1 MTALSF
7 VWVHPYSQNSGC
19 DIYKEVLKE
28 GLYSKYL
35 HKLCKLGTKYLKL
48 PHQPR

>member
-19 DIYKEVLKE
+19 DISVAMIE
-28 GLYSKYL
+28 SMSAI
-35 HKLCKLGTKYLKL
+35 TTI
-48 PHQPR
+48 